1 MKLSGLMTVNAV
13 ISGLFGLGF
22 LAMPAQ
28 VLSYYGTT
36 SNADL
41 DYMARLF
48 GAAFIAFA
56 VLSWMAKGAGDSSAR
71 RAIVTAF
78 VVGDFV
84 GFIVALMAQLNG
96 LVNALGWSTV
106 AIYLILA
113 LGFGYFAFGKTAA
126 D

>member
-1 MKLSGLMTVNAV
+1 MKLSGLMTANAV

-28 VLSYYGTT
+28 VLSYYGMT

-48 GAAFIAFA
+48 GAALIAFA

-96 LVNALGWSTV
+96 VVNTLGWSTV

-113 LGFGYFAFGKTAA
+113 LGFSYFAFGKTAA